1 MSVRPSDGRPTS
13 IDTVLDASPL
23 MAVVVIADA
32 KGASELARAL
42 VRGGVVSIEVTLR
55 TPAALEAIRRIAGEV
70 PEALVGAGTVLTP
83 KDLHASAEA
92 GARFAVSPGAT
103 SALLDAGRDG
113 PIPYLP
119 AVATASEIM
128 EGLALGYSAF
138 KAFPAAVIGGP
149 AALKAFAGPFAD
161 VRFCPTGGITVA
173 TAADYLALPNVACV
187 GGSWLTPAEALK
199 AGDWATVE
207 RLAREAMAV
216 LSGRAA

>member
-1 MSVRPSDGRPTS
+1 VSARPQTTGPTT
-13 IDTVLDASPL
+13 IDAVLDASPL
-23 MAVVVIADA
+23 MAVVVIEDA
-32 KGASELARAL
+32 TSAPDLARAL

-70 PEALVGAGTVLTP
+70 PAALVGAGTVLTP

-103 SALLDAGRDG
+103 ADLLAAGRDG

-128 EGLALGYSAF
+128 EGLARGYSAF
-138 KAFPAAVIGGP
+138 KAFPASVIGGP
-149 AALKAFAGPFAD
+149 AALKAFAGPFAE

-173 TAADYLALPNVACV
+173 TAPDYLALPNVVCV
-187 GGSWLTPAEALK
+187 GGSWLTPAAALK
-199 AGDWATVE
+199 AGDWASVE
-207 RLAREAMAV
+207 RLSREAT
-216 LSGRAA
+216 AALRKP